1 MKSPKL
7 FLNIFL
13 TFVALGLAYYLY
25 YIIQQPIIFERHK
38 KVREEKLIQRL
49 KDAREAQMAYKDLT
63 GKFAHKW
70 EDLIDSVKYAQYPQ
84 IKIIGNPDDTTQAV
98 IYDTT
103 MIPLKSMVFPESY
116 NVDSLKY
123 IPFTHGKELMGINAG
138 EIKVNKVDVQV
149 FEISAPESKL
159 LNGLNKDY
167 IDPDFVYRVGSMSQA
182 TYSGNWE

>member
-7 FLNIFL
+7 FINIFL
-13 TFVALGLAYYLY
+13 TVVAVGMAYYLY
-25 YIIQQPIIFERHK
+25 YIIQQPIIFEK
-38 KVREEKLIQRL
+38 NKTIREAKLIERL

-63 GKFAHKW
+63 GNFAVKW
-70 EDLIDSVKYAQYPQ
+70 EDLIDSIKYAQFPQ

-103 MIPLKSMVFPESY
+103 YVSLKSRVFADNY
-116 NVDSLKY
+116 VVDSLKY
-123 IPFTHGKELMGINAG
+123 IPFTNRRELMGINAG
-138 EIKVNKVDVQV
+138 EIKVNKVTVQV
-149 FEISAPESKL
+149 FEISAPEHKL